1 MATIIPEFLTDGWR
15 IRWSAYMEFKKCLEK
30 CLSDPSINIPGLV
43 EERIWEGVKDLKKV
57 QQKINDA
64 KAKNSQ
70 AQINSDCV
78 ERWPQVGVRVNTRPT
93 FSQRVMK
100 IQSISNSNYNTSAWL
115 HASPAHIHTRM
126 DDTCFRMAM
135 KQRLLIPVV
144 NRNCYCECGQVLDP
158 LATHTWICS
167 KVGATFRN
175 AAHPKLK
182 DTVKDIAHD
191 LLKQS
196 EFKVERAEPTVER
209 FFPRNVNEPH
219 DEDQIERRA
228 DILIRHTNHDLTSI
242 LIDVTMVCPAAG
254 IAEYKT
260 PGDRATKREKDKY
273 EEYRKHFNIEDTS
286 KATIYFFGV
295 ETTGALGLEAMKFC
309 KLMAEKSPGNFSETI
324 KYIYQRIAVQIQGI
338 RASQIM
344 TTLRKYSS
352 PRTRGFSTE
361 DLL

>member
-1 MATIIPEFLTDGWR
+1 
-15 IRWSAYMEFKKCLEK
+15 
-30 CLSDPSINIPGLV
+30 
-43 EERIWEGVKDLKKV
+43 
-57 QQKINDA
+57 
-64 KAKNSQ
+64 
-70 AQINSDCV
+70 
-78 ERWPQVGVRVNTRPT
+78 
-93 FSQRVMK
+93 
-100 IQSISNSNYNTSAWL
+100 
-115 HASPAHIHTRM
+115 M

-295 ETTGALGLEAMKFC
+295 ETTGALGYEAIKFC